1 MFNDSQLIEGRY
13 RILQQIAEGDLGAIY
28 MATDMET
35 GGLCALQPIAL
46 PSEANLDEVQEEVR
60 QEAERIQA
68 LDHPNIAPPGVLRGR
83 QEPFLV
89 RDFIEGK
96 PLDELLRWEAPL
108 TLGRACSLAKQ
119 IAMALEAAH
128 HAGII
133 HGDLKPANILLT
145 DNDGEE
151 TARVLGF
158 STLPLKKGRFIN
170 LAHLAVEDGSG
181 RLFGTPEY
189 ISPEQAMGQNPEALD
204 GRSDLYSLGVIL
216 YQMLAGEL
224 PFEGKSPMEVLLAQI
239 FTEPRPLASQPGIE
253 APLALDTLLMRML
266 GKKRA
271 DRPASATAIIDQLTP
286 WEERRAPV
294 KQASKQPVGEPEPAQ
309 PLRAEAARE
318 LAPEPPQ
325 EIPQPV
331 KEAQE
336 APFATREATGE
347 LPSAAASFASPAPS
361 AEGAASHWE
370 IPVAATSVFA
380 SPFSAAP
387 PPLAEETDERVHVP
401 AASPPPPEQLEPL
414 GLESFDLSEPEPSE
428 PLPEQVERAQKGGL
442 AEQAELTKPPTWATP
457 ATQIPEAP
465 AMDDAFL
472 SGLIP
477 AADHKIVEPPPTRP
491 LDIHLNAG
499 EHAPEA
505 AARRSHHGPV
515 LLGNYPA
522 KPPDPS
528 VLYTAPPES
537 KRTWLKALATVALLI
552 VILGGAGCGWLYLTG
567 RTYWFN
573 PQFLKTKVSYYLSS
587 GSTDASPQ
595 TETVNQPSDQSPPTP
610 VNTAKAA
617 PPAQSQPGPAAV
629 TTPPSSNSAQP
640 PATASGASA
649 SAPTQQGQTAQHVQ
663 STPAQQQTAQQAQ
676 STPQAT
682 PLVGGAS
689 DAAASKRPQGPQASG
704 KTQALKA
711 HNGTNAASA
720 LDAQA
725 RAHSRAESAA
735 VADAITRGEYYFD
748 RGDYDAAIQVY
759 EESLAQYPSNAQLAD
774 EIARARRAKA
784 AESKYLR

>member
-35 GGLCALQPIAL
+35 GGLCALQPISL
-46 PSEANLDEVQEEVR
+46 SSGANLDKVQEEVR
-60 QEAERIQA
+60 QEAARIQA
-68 LDHPNIAPPGVLRGR
+68 LDHPNIAPPGILRGQ

-133 HGDLKPANILLT
+133 HGDLKPANVLLT

-158 STLPLKKGRFIN
+158 STLPLKKGHFIN

-224 PFEGKSPMEVLLAQI
+224 PFQGKSPMEVLLAQI
-239 FTEPRPLASQPGIE
+239 FTEPRPLSTQPGIE

-286 WEERRAPV
+286 WEERRAPA
-294 KQASKQPVGEPEPAQ
+294 KQTSKQPVGEPELAQ
-309 PLRAEAARE
+309 PLRAEAAQE
-318 LAPEPPQ
+318 PAPEPTR

-331 KEAQE
+331 QE
-336 APFATREATGE
+336 APFAARETTGE
-347 LPSAAASFASPAPS
+347 LPSAVASFASPAPS
-361 AEGAASHWE
+361 ADGAASHWE

-387 PPLAEETDERVHVP
+387 PP
-401 AASPPPPEQLEPL
+401 ASPPPLEQLEPP
-414 GLESFDLSEPEPSE
+414 GLESFELTEPEPSE
-428 PLPEQVERAQKGGL
+428 PLPEQVERTQNGGL
-442 AEQAELTKPPTWATP
+442 AEQAELAKPPTWATP

-477 AADHKIVEPPPTRP
+477 AADPKIAEPPPTKP
-491 LDIHLNAG
+491 LDIHLNTG
-499 EHAPEA
+499 GHAPET

-522 KPPDPS
+522 KPPSPS
-528 VLYTAPPES
+528 VLYTASPES

-587 GSTDASPQ
+587 DSTDASPQ

-629 TTPPSSNSAQP
+629 TTPSSNSAQP

-676 STPQAT
+676 STPQAR
-682 PLVGGAS
+682 GAS
-689 DAAASKRPQGPQASG
+689 DAGASNRPQGPQASA
-704 KTQALKA
+704 KTEGLKA
-711 HNGTNAASA
+711 HNGANGASV